1 MPLARLEC
9 PKSRGSQAAH
19 TAVSQQGRLTDSCDV
34 RDAKVR
40 GIAHE
45 TARNKP
51 GNLVI
56 KLTVSNRIEVGTL
69 NK

>member
-1 MPLARLEC
+1 MV
-9 PKSRGSQAAH
+9 
-19 TAVSQQGRLTDSCDV
+19 TAVSLQDRLKDSCDV
-34 RDAKVR
+34 RDAKVH
-40 GIAHE
+40 GIVHE